1 MAVAENQERLAN
13 ALAAEKEK
21 EEQEVED
28 IRQQVERTQA
38 RIDSLQEEHG
48 SNLENEAEI
57 NRLKQLKKKLPKR
70 S

>member
-1 MAVAENQERLAN
+1 MAEAENQERLGN
-13 ALAAEKEK
+13 ALAGEKEK

-28 IRQQVERTQA
+28 LRQQAERRQA
-38 RIDSLQEEHG
+38 RIDSLQEEQG
-48 SNLENEAEI
+48 SNLESEAEI